1 MLSEKT
7 TKFLISI
14 GLLIFLTIPTIFL
27 WKEPLFDSSVPI
39 NKEHLGQ
46 FGDFVTGVV
55 GSIWALAGVI
65 LFYVALTEQRKDF
78 NTNRIA
84 LSRQIDALNLQA
96 KEFSLQRTE
105 LKQSRKIF
113 ETQSKT
119 LKKQQFESTFFSM
132 LSVFSDN
139 LKNIEMNSDGNFFL
153 CRSVLLETFEGGID
167 PQVSHGIAIESYID
181 LYFTQKETMSHY
193 FMSLYR
199 VFKLIDDS
207 NLNDKE
213 KYFYSKVVRSQ
224 LKENQLFF
232 LYYNAHTEYG
242 KNFIHLILKY
252 NLLKHLPSLGK
263 LELKRFFKKDNSN
276 TVRSNRLF
284 YCEWFCSFLRDFVSL
299 MKANKYE
306 LLNEETQNRSRQ
318 FKNLCSFFELNTNDP
333 NKITLTIHIEK
344 DSDQFIEYLNL
355 LQDEFIKFQRFLIYD
370 TLVFSQFKEDEI
382 QIETNREKNRLT
394 FDIESKNGFDVIS
407 DSY

>member
-84 LSRQIDALNLQA
+84 LSKQIDALNLQA

-105 LKQSRKIF
+105 LEQSRKIF

-139 LKNIEMNSDGNFFL
+139 LKNIEMNSVGNFFKYR
-153 CRSVLLETFEGGID
+153 CVLLKAFEGGRKSSSI
-167 PQVSHGIAIESYID
+167 PWNCN
-181 LYFTQKETMSHY
+181 
-193 FMSLYR
+193 R
-199 VFKLIDDS
+199 
-207 NLNDKE
+207 
-213 KYFYSKVVRSQ
+213 
-224 LKENQLFF
+224 F
-232 LYYNAHTEYG
+232 LY
-242 KNFIHLILKY
+242 
-252 NLLKHLPSLGK
+252 
-263 LELKRFFKKDNSN
+263 
-276 TVRSNRLF
+276 
-284 YCEWFCSFLRDFVSL
+284 
-299 MKANKYE
+299 
-306 LLNEETQNRSRQ
+306 
-318 FKNLCSFFELNTNDP
+318 
-333 NKITLTIHIEK
+333 
-344 DSDQFIEYLNL
+344 
-355 LQDEFIKFQRFLIYD
+355 
-370 TLVFSQFKEDEI
+370 
-382 QIETNREKNRLT
+382 
-394 FDIESKNGFDVIS
+394 
-407 DSY
+407 